1 MNKEEEKEIQ
11 NRISPPNGEHSK
23 EESEIE
29 EPEDSV

>member
-1 MNKEEEKEIQ
+1 MNKEK